1 MNLYNLSDTIV
12 FKILRDI
19 DFGYLEII
27 NFDGTILKFCANE
40 GDTVPVGSL
49 IALYGESGTSEEVIN
64 ELHTALNE
72 YITMER

>member
-27 NFDGTILKFCANE
+27 NFDGTILKFGNQK
-40 GDTVPVGSL
+40 L
-49 IALYGESGTSEEVIN
+49 
-64 ELHTALNE
+64 
-72 YITMER
+72 